1 MVVGVLF
8 RFKLRLSYFGWLMG
22 LVVVS
27 FTLLILKSDDKLVK
41 NNCVVES
48 NVIIRV
54 YIFKT
59 KTRISI
65 IVNN

>member
-65 IVNN
+65 IVN